1 MLWCVVVG
9 GGAPSFKVAVRHLE
23 VVAHILESNLD
34 HLTESRHHINV
45 DIHAKET
52 IGVERRR
59 HFHRHFAQ
67 HWAQP
72 SIVGNTCDVA
82 FLNSDVF
89 IHIKGGEIASNRTS
103 HIFNYDVAHWE
114 NRFSFTEHE
123 VKNTQ
128 IILTCILHN
137 RDSGRLSATLSVNRN
152 GEIALV
158 VGCHCRKGH
167 EHCTK
172 QC

>member
-1 MLWCVVVG
+1 MLWSIVLV
-9 GGAPSFKVAVRHLE
+9 APSFKVAVRHLE
-23 VVAHILESNLD
+23 VGAHIFKLHVN
-34 HLTESRHHINV
+34 HLTEFHHIDV
-45 DIHAKET
+45 DVGHHIAFAGEAC
-52 IGVERRR
+52 V
-59 HFHRHFAQ
+59 HFHRHIAQ
-67 HWAQP
+67 ERTQP
-72 SIVGNTCDVA
+72 VFLGNTCDVA